1 MDYQKLTEKQKRVLE
16 IIIGQIKTLG
26 FSPTIR
32 EIRDRCQIKS
42 LRGVT
47 LQLEKLEEVGLLSR
61 KKGARSIRIDPSLLQ
76 PDQGYFSVPL
86 MSSSIPAGTA
96 FFAED
101 HVDKYIKISLL
112 QSRGLKNV
120 FAVEVSGDSMIGAGI
135 NSGDIAIIAPQPVA
149 NDGEIIAALYEN
161 GVTLKRFRIVEGRAM
176 LFPANPK
183 YKPILENFSIQGKL
197 ISLIPQKKTLPN

>member
-16 IIIGQIKTLG
+16 IIISQIKTLG
-26 FSPTIR
+26 FPPTIR

-47 LQLEKLEEVGLLSR
+47 LQLEKLEEVGLISR
-61 KKGARSIRIDPSLLQ
+61 KKGARSIRINPDLLQ
-76 PDQGYFSVPL
+76 PDQGCLSIPL
-86 MSSSIPAGTA
+86 MASSIPAGTS

-101 HVDKYIKISLL
+101 HVDKYIKISLI

-120 FAVEVSGDSMIGAGI
+120 FAVEVSGDSMVGAGI
-135 NSGDIAIIAPQPVA
+135 NSGDIAIIAPQLVA
-149 NDGEIIAALYEN
+149 NDGEIIAALHEN
-161 GVTLKRFRIVEGRAM
+161 GVTLKRLRIVEGRPM

-183 YKPILENFSIQGKL
+183 YKPILENFSVQGKL
-197 ISLIPQKKTLPN
+197 IGLIPQKKALPN